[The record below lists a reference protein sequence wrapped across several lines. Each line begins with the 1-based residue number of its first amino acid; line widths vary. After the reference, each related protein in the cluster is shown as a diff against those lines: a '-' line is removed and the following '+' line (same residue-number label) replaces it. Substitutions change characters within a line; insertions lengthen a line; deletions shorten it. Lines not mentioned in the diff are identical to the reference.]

1 MTRSRPLRLE
11 DDLGFLLSRA
21 SGLVAAQT
29 NRVLAPLEL
38 KVRPYS
44 LLVLAC
50 ENEDG
55 VTQRNVAST
64 LGLDPSQIVALV
76 DELERRDLVE
86 RVPDR
91 SDRRNKRILATE
103 NGMALVED
111 AQNRVA
117 EVHRRLFG
125 ELPEGAAEGL
135 ATLLQGAIRRSDPSG
150 AGLMDTVTHWSWHS
164 DG

>member
-1 MTRSRPLRLE
+1 MIRSRPLRLE
-11 DDLGFLLSRA
+11 DDLGFLLSRV

-29 NRVLAPLEL
+29 NQVLAPLDL

-50 ENEDG
+50 ENADG
-55 VTQRNVAST
+55 VTQRSVAST

-86 RVPDR
+86 RVPDS

-103 NGMALVED
+103 KGMALVDD
-111 AQNRVA
+111 AQSRVI

-125 ELPEGAAEGL
+125 ELPEGMADGL
-135 ATLLQGAIRRSDPSG
+135 TAMLRGAIQ
-150 AGLMDTVTHWSWHS
+150 VF
-164 DG
+164 